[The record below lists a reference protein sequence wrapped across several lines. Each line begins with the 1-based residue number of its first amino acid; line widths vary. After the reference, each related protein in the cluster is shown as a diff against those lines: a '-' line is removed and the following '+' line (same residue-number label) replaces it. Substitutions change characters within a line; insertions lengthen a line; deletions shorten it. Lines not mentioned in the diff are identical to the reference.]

1 MACWEPGRVPG
12 QPRVGSF
19 WSHVLS
25 EGLGECIQVLGIPR
39 TSASVGHRPNQ
50 MSPAPPSPPF
60 SHMKPTGDLGCNGLG
75 IPIGKLDLYVAAG
88 GFHPSRVLPCVIDVG
103 TNNEALRCDQWYMGL
118 KQPRLAGDAYYQLVD
133 EFVQAVMGRW
143 PHAVLQFEDFA
154 LEHAGPL
161 LKRYRDHH
169 TVFNDDIQA
178 RCGRGA
184 RGGGGGEIPQ
194 GRVP

>member
-1 MACWEPGRVPG
+1 
-12 QPRVGSF
+12 
-19 WSHVLS
+19 
-25 EGLGECIQVLGIPR
+25 
-39 TSASVGHRPNQ
+39 
-50 MSPAPPSPPF
+50 
-60 SHMKPTGDLGCNGLG
+60 MKPTGDLGCNGLG

-184 RGGGGGEIPQ
+184 RGGGGEGGERNSPRAGAMISACRSHSSP
-194 GRVP
+194 PPSEALT